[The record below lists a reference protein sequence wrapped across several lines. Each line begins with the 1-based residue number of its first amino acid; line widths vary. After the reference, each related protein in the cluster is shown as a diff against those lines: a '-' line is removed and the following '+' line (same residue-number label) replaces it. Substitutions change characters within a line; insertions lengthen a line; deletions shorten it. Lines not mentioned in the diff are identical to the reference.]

1 MTNRSLR
8 SMSAGT
14 RGGIIL
20 ILLSGLS
27 FSTPFVMVVLGLG
40 ELAWALAWIFQF
52 AIAPS
57 LLIWGVAKL
66 MGRA

>member
-1 MTNRSLR
+1 MTNRSQR
-8 SMSAGT
+8 SISTGT

-20 ILLSGLS
+20 ILLSGFS
-27 FSTPFVMVVLGLG
+27 FLTPFALVVFGLG
-40 ELAWALAWIFQF
+40 ELAWALGWIFQF

-66 MGRA
+66 LGRA